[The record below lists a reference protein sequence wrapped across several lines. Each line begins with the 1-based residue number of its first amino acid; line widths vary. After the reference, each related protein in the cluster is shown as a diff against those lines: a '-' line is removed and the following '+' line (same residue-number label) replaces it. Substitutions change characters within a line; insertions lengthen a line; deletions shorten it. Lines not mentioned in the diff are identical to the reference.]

1 MNTSTTSLEPRR
13 YRRRIFGQ
21 LWTLAVQFALG
32 MVLNLV
38 GSEAVGG
45 MHGIYIA
52 ALILHIVTAIG
63 LIEGA
68 IYIIFKA
75 PSRLNWLTLGVLALT
90 FVSGL
95 LTVWTGQDAWSLVM
109 AAGFGLTG
117 WLYGMAYVRADR
129 VLR

>member
-1 MNTSTTSLEPRR
+1 M
-13 YRRRIFGQ
+13 
-21 LWTLAVQFALG
+21 QFALG

-45 MHGIYIA
+45 MHSIYVV
-52 ALILHIVTAIG
+52 ALILHIATAIG

-129 VLR
+129 ALR